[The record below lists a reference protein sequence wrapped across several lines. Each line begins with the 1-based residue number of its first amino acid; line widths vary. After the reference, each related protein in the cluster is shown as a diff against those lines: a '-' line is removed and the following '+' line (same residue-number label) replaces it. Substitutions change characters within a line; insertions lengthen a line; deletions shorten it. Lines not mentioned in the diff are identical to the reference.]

1 MDWAA
6 ACVPVIYGWSGW
18 PGPVPGGGCQGPAL
32 DNPVCCGV
40 RGRGQV
46 GGVGFY
52 LPGGGGASRWLHYS
66 TLIQLLYLVDLDLV
80 DLAT

>member
-52 LPGGGGASRWLHYS
+52 LPGGGGQQVADTHSALVPP
-66 TLIQLLYLVDLDLV
+66 TLPNLVD
-80 DLAT
+80 